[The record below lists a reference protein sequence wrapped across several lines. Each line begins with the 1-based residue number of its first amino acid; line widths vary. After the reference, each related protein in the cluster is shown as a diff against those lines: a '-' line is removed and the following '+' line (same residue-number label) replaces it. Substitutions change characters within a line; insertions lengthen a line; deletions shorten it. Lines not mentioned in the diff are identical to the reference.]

1 MTETMWDE
9 DRNGRDVLERE
20 VPREEPQ
27 RQYYFIERA
36 KKILQQKER
45 LLGRPLTA
53 CTMIFGCQMN
63 VHDSERMSGLLEANG
78 YVRAEEGVE
87 PDLVVFNTCAV
98 RENAANRL
106 ALFAPEAV
114 VNTID
119 HFKVINKR
127 RLTLPEEIA
136 EVFRCPNT
144 NCASHGEPVKSR
156 FYVRKQSGQTKLKC
170 HYCEKTF
177 SRDSVT
183 EA

>member
-1 MTETMWDE
+1 METPKLSVEAIEKGTVIDHIPA
-9 DRNGRDVLERE
+9 GKGLIIL
-20 VPREEPQ
+20 
-27 RQYYFIERA
+27 RQFKLLHYGSAVTVGFNLPSKTQGSKDII
-36 KKILQQKER
+36 KI
-45 LLGRPLTA
+45 T
-53 CTMIFGCQMN
+53 
-63 VHDSERMSGLLEANG
+63 
-78 YVRAEEGVE
+78 GVWL
-87 PDLVVFNTCAV
+87 DD
-98 RENAANRL
+98 NAANRL

-119 HFKVINKR
+119 HFKVINNR
-127 RLTLPEEIA
+127 QLTLPDEIA

-177 SRDSVT
+177 SRDSVA

>member
-1 MTETMWDE
+1 MENKKLSVEAIEKGTVIDHIPA
-9 DRNGRDVLERE
+9 GKGLIIL
-20 VPREEPQ
+20 
-27 RQYYFIERA
+27 RQFKLLHYGSAVTVGFNLPSKTQGSKDII
-36 KKILQQKER
+36 KI
-45 LLGRPLTA
+45 T
-53 CTMIFGCQMN
+53 
-63 VHDSERMSGLLEANG
+63 
-78 YVRAEEGVE
+78 GVWL
-87 PDLVVFNTCAV
+87 DD
-98 RENAANRL
+98 NAANRL

-127 RLTLPEEIA
+127 RLTLPDEIA

-177 SRDSVT
+177 SRDSVA

>member
-1 MTETMWDE
+1 METPKLSVE
-9 DRNGRDVLERE
+9 AIENGTVIDHIPAGLGLTIL
-20 VPREEPQ
+20 
-27 RQYYFIERA
+27 RQFKLLHYGSAVTVGFNLPSKTQGSKDII
-36 KKILQQKER
+36 KI
-45 LLGRPLTA
+45 T
-53 CTMIFGCQMN
+53 
-63 VHDSERMSGLLEANG
+63 
-78 YVRAEEGVE
+78 GVWL
-87 PDLVVFNTCAV
+87 DD
-98 RENAANRL
+98 NAANRL

-127 RLTLPEEIA
+127 RLTLPDEIA

-177 SRDSVT
+177 SRDSVA

>member
-1 MTETMWDE
+1 METPKLSVEAIEKGTVIDHIPA
-9 DRNGRDVLERE
+9 GKGLIIL
-20 VPREEPQ
+20 
-27 RQYYFIERA
+27 RQFKLLHYGSAVTVGFNLPSKTQGSKDII
-36 KKILQQKER
+36 KI
-45 LLGRPLTA
+45 T
-53 CTMIFGCQMN
+53 
-63 VHDSERMSGLLEANG
+63 
-78 YVRAEEGVE
+78 GVWL
-87 PDLVVFNTCAV
+87 DD
-98 RENAANRL
+98 NAANRL

-127 RLTLPEEIA
+127 RLTLPDEIA
-136 EVFRCPNT
+136 EVFRCPNA

-177 SRDSVT
+177 SRDSVA

>member
-1 MTETMWDE
+1 METPKLSVEAIEKGTVIDHIPA
-9 DRNGRDVLERE
+9 GKGLIIL
-20 VPREEPQ
+20 
-27 RQYYFIERA
+27 RQFKLLHYGSAVTVGFNLPSKTQGSKDII
-36 KKILQQKER
+36 KI
-45 LLGRPLTA
+45 T
-53 CTMIFGCQMN
+53 
-63 VHDSERMSGLLEANG
+63 
-78 YVRAEEGVE
+78 GVWL
-87 PDLVVFNTCAV
+87 DD
-98 RENAANRL
+98 NAANRL

-127 RLTLPEEIA
+127 RLTLPDEIG

-177 SRDSVT
+177 SRDSVA

>member
-1 MTETMWDE
+1 METPKLSVEAIEKGTVIDHIPAGKGLIIL
-9 DRNGRDVLERE
+9 RQFKVLHYGSA
-20 VPREEPQ
+20 VTVGFNLPSKTQ
-27 RQYYFIERA
+27 GSKDII
-36 KKILQQKER
+36 KI
-45 LLGRPLTA
+45 T
-53 CTMIFGCQMN
+53 
-63 VHDSERMSGLLEANG
+63 
-78 YVRAEEGVE
+78 GVWL
-87 PDLVVFNTCAV
+87 DD
-98 RENAANRL
+98 NAANRL

-127 RLTLPEEIA
+127 RLTLPDEIA

>member
-1 MTETMWDE
+1 METPKLSVEAIEKGTVIDHIPA
-9 DRNGRDVLERE
+9 GKGLIIL
-20 VPREEPQ
+20 
-27 RQYYFIERA
+27 RQFKLLHYGSAVTVGFNLPSKTQGSKDII
-36 KKILQQKER
+36 KI
-45 LLGRPLTA
+45 T
-53 CTMIFGCQMN
+53 
-63 VHDSERMSGLLEANG
+63 
-78 YVRAEEGVE
+78 GVWL
-87 PDLVVFNTCAV
+87 DD
-98 RENAANRL
+98 NAANRL

-127 RLTLPEEIA
+127 RLTLPDEIA

-156 FYVRKQSGQTKLKC
+156 FYVRKQSGQTKLNC

-177 SRDSVT
+177 SRDSVA

>member
-1 MTETMWDE
+1 METPKLSVEAIEKGTVIDHIPA
-9 DRNGRDVLERE
+9 GKGLIIL
-20 VPREEPQ
+20 
-27 RQYYFIERA
+27 RQFKLLHYGSAVTVGFNLPSKTQGSKDII
-36 KKILQQKER
+36 KI
-45 LLGRPLTA
+45 T
-53 CTMIFGCQMN
+53 
-63 VHDSERMSGLLEANG
+63 
-78 YVRAEEGVE
+78 GVWL
-87 PDLVVFNTCAV
+87 DD
-98 RENAANRL
+98 NAANRL

-114 VNTID
+114 VNTIE

-127 RLTLPEEIA
+127 RLTLPDEIA

-156 FYVRKQSGQTKLKC
+156 FYVRKQSSQTKLKC

>member
-1 MTETMWDE
+1 METPKLSVEAIEKGTVIDHIPA
-9 DRNGRDVLERE
+9 GKGLIIL
-20 VPREEPQ
+20 
-27 RQYYFIERA
+27 RQFKLLHYVSAVTVGFNLPSKTQGSKDII
-36 KKILQQKER
+36 KI
-45 LLGRPLTA
+45 T
-53 CTMIFGCQMN
+53 
-63 VHDSERMSGLLEANG
+63 
-78 YVRAEEGVE
+78 GVWL
-87 PDLVVFNTCAV
+87 DD
-98 RENAANRL
+98 NAANRL

-127 RLTLPEEIA
+127 RLTLPDEIA

-177 SRDSVT
+177 SRDSVA

>member
-1 MTETMWDE
+1 METPKLSVEAIEKGTVIDHIPA
-9 DRNGRDVLERE
+9 GKGLIIL
-20 VPREEPQ
+20 
-27 RQYYFIERA
+27 RQFKLLHYGSAVTVGFNLPSKTQGSKDII
-36 KKILQQKER
+36 KI
-45 LLGRPLTA
+45 T
-53 CTMIFGCQMN
+53 
-63 VHDSERMSGLLEANG
+63 
-78 YVRAEEGVE
+78 GVWL
-87 PDLVVFNTCAV
+87 DD
-98 RENAANRL
+98 NAANRL

-127 RLTLPEEIA
+127 LLTLPDEIA

-156 FYVRKQSGQTKLKC
+156 FYVRKQSGQTKRKC

-177 SRDSVT
+177 SRDSVA

>member
-1 MTETMWDE
+1 METPKLSVEAIEKGTVIDHIPA
-9 DRNGRDVLERE
+9 GKGLIIL
-20 VPREEPQ
+20 
-27 RQYYFIERA
+27 RQFKLLHYGSAVTVGFNLPSKTQGSKDII
-36 KKILQQKER
+36 KI
-45 LLGRPLTA
+45 T
-53 CTMIFGCQMN
+53 
-63 VHDSERMSGLLEANG
+63 
-78 YVRAEEGVE
+78 GVWL
-87 PDLVVFNTCAV
+87 DD
-98 RENAANRL
+98 NAANRL

-127 RLTLPEEIA
+127 RLTLPDEIA

-144 NCASHGEPVKSR
+144 NCASHGEPVKSC

>member
-1 MTETMWDE
+1 METPKLSVEAIEKGTVIDHIPS
-9 DRNGRDVLERE
+9 GKGLIIL
-20 VPREEPQ
+20 
-27 RQYYFIERA
+27 RQFKLLHYGSAVTVGFNLPSKTQGSKDII
-36 KKILQQKER
+36 KI
-45 LLGRPLTA
+45 T
-53 CTMIFGCQMN
+53 
-63 VHDSERMSGLLEANG
+63 
-78 YVRAEEGVE
+78 GVWL
-87 PDLVVFNTCAV
+87 DD
-98 RENAANRL
+98 NAANRL

>member
-1 MTETMWDE
+1 MENKKLSVE
-9 DRNGRDVLERE
+9 AIENGTVIDHIPAGLALTIL
-20 VPREEPQ
+20 
-27 RQYYFIERA
+27 RQFKLLHYGSAVTVGFNLPSKTQGSKDII
-36 KKILQQKER
+36 KI
-45 LLGRPLTA
+45 T
-53 CTMIFGCQMN
+53 
-63 VHDSERMSGLLEANG
+63 
-78 YVRAEEGVE
+78 GVWL
-87 PDLVVFNTCAV
+87 DD
-98 RENAANRL
+98 NAANRL

-127 RLTLPEEIA
+127 LLTLPDEIA

-177 SRDSVT
+177 SRDSVA

>member
-1 MTETMWDE
+1 METPKLSVEAIEKGTVIDHIPA
-9 DRNGRDVLERE
+9 GKGLIIL
-20 VPREEPQ
+20 
-27 RQYYFIERA
+27 RQFKLLHYGSAVTVGFNLPSKTQGCKDII
-36 KKILQQKER
+36 KI
-45 LLGRPLTA
+45 T
-53 CTMIFGCQMN
+53 
-63 VHDSERMSGLLEANG
+63 
-78 YVRAEEGVE
+78 GVWL
-87 PDLVVFNTCAV
+87 DD
-98 RENAANRL
+98 NAANRL

-127 RLTLPEEIA
+127 QLTLPDEIA

-177 SRDSVT
+177 SRDSVA